1 MKKMT
6 EKFEGFPIAY
16 KPGNF
21 WMYPNV
27 MDKWWRDL
35 TGSEHKVLDFI
46 LRRTVGFK
54 KLKDK
59 ISLSQIEK
67 GVGKLDNGT
76 GLTRPPIIKAI
87 KGLVEKGFIK
97 KTRNKKINEYTL
109 IVKDFNQTS
118 KEPLP
123 IASKDNLHTINTNT
137 INTNTINN
145 DFLYKKE
152 NKKPFY
158 MGEEMRKKNGKW
170 MVIPKDGGPWCEY
183 ADKEDKIEWRN
194 K

>member
-1 MKKMT
+1 MT
-6 EKFEGFPIAY
+6 EKFEGFPITY
-16 KPGNF
+16 NYGDF
-21 WMYPNV
+21 WRYPNV
-27 MDKWWRDL
+27 MNKWWRYL

-46 LRRTVGFK
+46 LRHTVGFK
-54 KLKDK
+54 KLNDK
-59 ISLSQIEK
+59 ISLSQIET

-97 KTRNKKINEYTL
+97 KARNKKINEYTL
-109 IVKDFNQTS
+109 VVKDLNQTS

-123 IASKDNLHTINTNT
+123 ITSKDNLHTIYN
-137 INTNTINN
+137 NTINN
-145 DFLYKKE
+145 ITKEKASSYKLKIR
-152 NKKPFY
+152 KDIKPFY
-158 MGEEMRKKNGKW
+158 RGEEMRWSKDKW
-170 MVIPKDGGPWCEY
+170 WVLPNDGGEWLEF